1 MKENIK
7 IWICPPDQ
15 RLVSPV
21 REPVTDEEKINFQ
34 KLNDSGAV
42 KLLSDMRDNQ
52 VVYQRKSESGEGKDG
67 KTIKYE
73 PAVVNVGR
81 DFRSVGILFDGVT
94 SSRYEDG
101 SFVRFD
107 LAEDDEFLSLS
118 YDVSGI
124 RKIDKRIRTA
134 DLADEMFKI
143 LLDRQAEID
152 IRKAKNL
159 GSGTTTS

>member
-1 MKENIK
+1 M
-7 IWICPPDQ
+7 
-15 RLVSPV
+15 
-21 REPVTDEEKINFQ
+21 
-34 KLNDSGAV
+34 
-42 KLLSDMRDNQ
+42 SDMRDNQ

>member
-7 IWICPPDQ
+7 ILVCPPDQ

-21 REPVTDEEKINFQ
+21 REPVTPEEKINFQ

-73 PAVVNVGR
+73 PAVVNVGK

-107 LAEDDEFLSLS
+107 LTENDELLSLS
-118 YDVSGI
+118 YDVGGTRKVNQEI
-124 RKIDKRIRTA
+124 RSA

-152 IRKAKNL
+152 IRKAKNI
-159 GSGTTTS
+159 GGGKTTS